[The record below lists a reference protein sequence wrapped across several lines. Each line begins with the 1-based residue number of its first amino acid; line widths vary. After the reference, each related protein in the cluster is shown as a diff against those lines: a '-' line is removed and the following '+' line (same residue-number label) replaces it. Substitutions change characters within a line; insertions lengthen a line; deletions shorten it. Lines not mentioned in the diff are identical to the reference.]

1 MSTVAMEVSL
11 DTAFFGGNSYAR
23 STSSRKDKRTTFFDL
38 PAEIRNEI
46 YLLAL
51 PLHIRNTEQTWMT
64 EETAYFYK
72 KLFSKFG
79 LLRTCRQAR
88 HEVTSMIWVGRQ
100 VVFPYHAS
108 STIQILGWWLTTI
121 VTADLGNQIPPFA
134 LQATKAPGSS
144 ECKTCF
150 DHFIISIDVLRN
162 RIRVADISW
171 CCWPQEQLLK
181 TLSAVQAVLDMSFG
195 PYQQQSADTLMR
207 FADMLL
213 VYGLSACWYAG
224 KDSEWV
230 SDGLESEQGDFC
242 VRFTGRSARQM
253 PKMLEED
260 YMSSVQVGPAISLPP
275 SCPYPISWV
284 RQAPEVLGEA
294 PYSVIPFDTT
304 QPLSPSYSESISGY
318 SESNIGFT

>member
-1 MSTVAMEVSL
+1 MEAPL
-11 DTAFFGGNSYAR
+11 DTALFAGNPNFQSA
-23 STSSRKDKRTTFFDL
+23 SSWVEKRTTFFGL

-51 PLHIRNTEQTWMT
+51 PPYIRSTEQTWMT

-88 HEVTSMIWVGRQ
+88 HEVTSMILVGRQ

-108 STIQILGWWLTTI
+108 YTVQILGWWLTTL

-134 LQATKAPGSS
+134 LQATKARGSS
-144 ECKTCF
+144 ECTRCF
-150 DHFIISIDVLRN
+150 DNLVISIDVLRN
-162 RIRVADISW
+162 RVRVADISW
-171 CCWPQEQLLK
+171 CCWPQEQVLK
-181 TLSAVQAVLDMSFG
+181 TLSAVQAVLDVSFG
-195 PYQQQSADTLMR
+195 PYQPQSADTLMR

-213 VYGLSACWYAG
+213 VYGLGACWYAG
-224 KDSEWV
+224 KDKEWI
-230 SDGLESEQGDFC
+230 SDELESDQGDFR
-242 VRFTGRSARQM
+242 VRFTGRSARRP

-260 YMSSVQVGPAISLPP
+260 TLSSVQIGPRNPSL
-275 SCPYPISWV
+275 
-284 RQAPEVLGEA
+284 QASGIQRHWQPTLTSEALGHA
-294 PYSVIPFDTT
+294 TFSIIPFDTT

-318 SESNIGFT
+318 SESDFGFM

>member
-1 MSTVAMEVSL
+1 MEVPL
-11 DTAFFGGNSYAR
+11 DTAFFGGISYAR
-23 STSSRKDKRTTFFDL
+23 SRSSGKDKRTTFFDL

-51 PLHIRNTEQTWMT
+51 PSHVRNAEQQTWMT

-72 KLFSKFG
+72 KLFSRSG
-79 LLRTCRQAR
+79 LLRSCRQAR

-100 VVFPYHAS
+100 FVFPYHAS
-108 STIQILGWWLTTI
+108 STVQILGWWLTTF
-121 VTADLGNQIPPFA
+121 VTAGLGNQIPPFA
-134 LQATKAPGSS
+134 LQATKADGSS
-144 ECKTCF
+144 ECTTCF

-213 VYGLSACWYAG
+213 VYGLSACWYSG

-230 SDGLESEQGDFC
+230 SNELETDQGDFR
-242 VRFTGRSARQM
+242 VRFTGRSARRL
-253 PKMLEED
+253 PKLLEED
-260 YMSSVQVGPAISLPP
+260 TLSSAQVVPAKPLPP
-275 SCPYPISWV
+275 SFPYPISWV
-284 RQAPEVLGEA
+284 KQAPEVLGEA
-294 PYSVIPFDTT
+294 TFSIVPFDTT

-318 SESNIGFT
+318 SQSEFGFM